1 MKRKIISV
9 LLAAAMLSSLLA
21 GCGGPDGGGKS
32 EALTLSPETTSV
44 TTSDGITVVVG
55 DYVLDGETEL
65 TVTKQPAE
73 ENKEEGYKIEA
84 YDFTLGELHELDDFI
99 TIRIPYDT
107 TYCDEGQD
115 PARCVGAKYKNESTG
130 VWEDVLFEV
139 DAEAGELVIYTDHLS
154 YYGAF
159 YVKNEGKRSAYIA
172 DVLGYVPYMSSDE
185 TLSLARGIAADDPG
199 TMRKLIAFGGEASN
213 KMFDYADRLDNA
225 INIAT
230 LGDVPDWLSTEIPE
244 TNQTLFSAIG
254 YAATCVNLMKIGIDD
269 SLGGGADKGEVLN
282 LIRDVGS
289 KVTTYWADAF
299 TTAGSGAL
307 SVGMGGVLIIDKM
320 LTAFAEEAQA
330 TKLED
335 MGFIYYHY
343 NEGFTGFGH
352 KPMTAK
358 DWRQRVIQVLD
369 KHPEDPEI
377 AVAAL
382 EAGFNEYAS
391 QFFKLSLEQMNEVA
405 ADTPGVTVK
414 RVPSLTED
422 EQQTLIDGYIA
433 HLKDKTMP
441 AVLKSVEN
449 YMVRKAEQSYITA
462 MNAVRD
468 FYNTKISITIK
479 ENIPEGQS
487 SQYEGYQ
494 FRFAP
499 LSETAAKGS
508 WTGKWNKSGSVTSSA
523 TLIGFMTAGLP
534 HTVEF
539 FAPDA
544 DLNTAEP
551 EFTVPF
557 VISAPDI
564 LIEFGGAPGG
574 ISGKYDMELSYEGF
588 GPKDSVTAVVLLHED
603 NTMEIG
609 FTPHIVMAGGSTRY
623 VDPDLNEGRSV
634 YLVGRYD
641 PDTNTFTGMGEVR
654 FGQIKIGETELPAPT
669 AGMMG
674 YGVYWDLLD
683 TVITFDE
690 KTGTASGVRG
700 SELEG
705 TELFVRITMQEKK

>member
-21 GCGGPDGGGKS
+21 GCGGTGGGKS
-32 EALTLSPETTSV
+32 EALTLSPEMTSV

-358 DWRQRVIQVLD
+358 DWRQKVIQVLD

-449 YMVRKAEQSYITA
+449 YMVRKVEQSYITA

-468 FYNTKISITIK
+468 YYNTKISITIK

-523 TLIGFMTAGLP
+523 TLIGFITAGLP

-564 LIEFGGAPGG
+564 LIEFGGA
-574 ISGKYDMELSYEGF
+574 Y
-588 GPKDSVTAVVLLHED
+588 
-603 NTMEIG
+603 
-609 FTPHIVMAGGSTRY
+609 
-623 VDPDLNEGRSV
+623 DLNTVPIPEE
-634 YLVGRYD
+634 
-641 PDTNTFTGMGEVR
+641 F
-654 FGQIKIGETELPAPT
+654 
-669 AGMMG
+669 
-674 YGVYWDLLD
+674 YGVHIPHPDGYDKGTRADRGIDSWGDDVWTIWIHGMNYEEFVTYCKKLEALPD
-683 TVITFDE
+683 WEPDEDDNVSNLPETYNGYTVHFSGSMPGAEHIAVTYRDE
-690 KTGTASGVRG
+690 EEHSFIMFIFQTY
-700 SELEG
+700 
-705 TELFVRITMQEKK
+705 

>member
-1 MKRKIISV
+1 
-9 LLAAAMLSSLLA
+9 
-21 GCGGPDGGGKS
+21 
-32 EALTLSPETTSV
+32 
-44 TTSDGITVVVG
+44 
-55 DYVLDGETEL
+55 
-65 TVTKQPAE
+65 
-73 ENKEEGYKIEA
+73 
-84 YDFTLGELHELDDFI
+84 
-99 TIRIPYDT
+99 
-107 TYCDEGQD
+107 
-115 PARCVGAKYKNESTG
+115 
-130 VWEDVLFEV
+130 
-139 DAEAGELVIYTDHLS
+139 
-154 YYGAF
+154 
-159 YVKNEGKRSAYIA
+159 
-172 DVLGYVPYMSSDE
+172 
-185 TLSLARGIAADDPG
+185 
-199 TMRKLIAFGGEASN
+199 
-213 KMFDYADRLDNA
+213 
-225 INIAT
+225 
-230 LGDVPDWLSTEIPE
+230 
-244 TNQTLFSAIG
+244 
-254 YAATCVNLMKIGIDD
+254 MKIGIDD

-358 DWRQRVIQVLD
+358 DWRQKVIQVLD

-705 TELFVRITMQEKK
+705 TELFVRITMQKKK

>member
-358 DWRQRVIQVLD
+358 DWRQKVIQVLD

-574 ISGKYDMELSYEGF
+574 ISGKYDMELSQNLSPDPRQRLNRSFPEGSYSHRHILDRFHWKRHVSEIRAFWAPWAEPEYERRIRQWQF
-588 GPKDSVTAVVLLHED
+588 FIRSWVRSARRCICRAAQRTTRCARC
-603 NTMEIG
+603 
-609 FTPHIVMAGGSTRY
+609 TPTIPSRPARRAMTLSAWSWASATVWPAC
-623 VDPDLNEGRSV
+623 RSRA
-634 YLVGRYD
+634 L
-641 PDTNTFTGMGEVR
+641 
-654 FGQIKIGETELPAPT
+654 
-669 AGMMG
+669 
-674 YGVYWDLLD
+674 
-683 TVITFDE
+683 
-690 KTGTASGVRG
+690 
-700 SELEG
+700 
-705 TELFVRITMQEKK
+705 

>member
-32 EALTLSPETTSV
+32 EALTLSPEMTSV

-139 DAEAGELVIYTDHLS
+139 DVEAGELVIYTDHLS

-159 YVKNEGKRSAYIA
+159 YVKNEGKRSAYIT
-172 DVLGYVPYMSSDE
+172 DVLEYVPYMSSDE

-199 TMRKLIAFGGEASN
+199 TMRKLIAFGGEASS

-352 KPMTAK
+352 KPMSAK
-358 DWRQRVIQVLD
+358 DWRQKVIQVLD

-468 FYNTKISITIK
+468 YYNTKISITIK

-588 GPKDSVTAVVLLHED
+588 GLKDSVTAVVLLHED

-609 FTPHIVMAGGSTRY
+609 FTPHIIMADGSTRY

-654 FGQIKIGETELPAPT
+654 YGQIKIGETELPAPA
-669 AGMMG
+669 AGMMS
-674 YGVYWDLLD
+674 YGVYWELLD

-700 SELEG
+700 SELKG
-705 TELFVRITMQEKK
+705 TELFARITMQKKK

>member
-1 MKRKIISV
+1 M
-9 LLAAAMLSSLLA
+9 
-21 GCGGPDGGGKS
+21 
-32 EALTLSPETTSV
+32 
-44 TTSDGITVVVG
+44 
-55 DYVLDGETEL
+55 
-65 TVTKQPAE
+65 
-73 ENKEEGYKIEA
+73 
-84 YDFTLGELHELDDFI
+84 
-99 TIRIPYDT
+99 
-107 TYCDEGQD
+107 
-115 PARCVGAKYKNESTG
+115 
-130 VWEDVLFEV
+130 
-139 DAEAGELVIYTDHLS
+139 
-154 YYGAF
+154 
-159 YVKNEGKRSAYIA
+159 
-172 DVLGYVPYMSSDE
+172 
-185 TLSLARGIAADDPG
+185 
-199 TMRKLIAFGGEASN
+199 
-213 KMFDYADRLDNA
+213 
-225 INIAT
+225 
-230 LGDVPDWLSTEIPE
+230 
-244 TNQTLFSAIG
+244 
-254 YAATCVNLMKIGIDD
+254 
-269 SLGGGADKGEVLN
+269 LN

-335 MGFIYYHY
+335 MGFIYYQY

-352 KPMTAK
+352 KPMSAK
-358 DWRQRVIQVLD
+358 DWRQKVIQVLD

-468 FYNTKISITIK
+468 YYNTKISISIK

-523 TLIGFMTAGLP
+523 TLIGFITAGLP

-564 LIEFGGAPGG
+564 LIEFGGAP
-574 ISGKYDMELSYEGF
+574 
-588 GPKDSVTAVVLLHED
+588 
-603 NTMEIG
+603 
-609 FTPHIVMAGGSTRY
+609 
-623 VDPDLNEGRSV
+623 
-634 YLVGRYD
+634 
-641 PDTNTFTGMGEVR
+641 
-654 FGQIKIGETELPAPT
+654 
-669 AGMMG
+669 
-674 YGVYWDLLD
+674 
-683 TVITFDE
+683 TFDE
-690 KTGTASGVRG
+690 LVGAYDDGTLTIESVFISDSLRSDLASGAYSEESNDYGCDIGDALLSLEEKVGVANEAPFTVEKKEENSGTLSLEGILGDILYDPNSGLLGFSAGEEGTALAGDLRAAHNGDKSGVIISGDLKMTFMFDESDFYCIVR
-700 SELEG
+700 LEG
-705 TELFVRITMQEKK
+705 SKPLVK

>member
-1 MKRKIISV
+1 M
-9 LLAAAMLSSLLA
+9 
-21 GCGGPDGGGKS
+21 
-32 EALTLSPETTSV
+32 
-44 TTSDGITVVVG
+44 
-55 DYVLDGETEL
+55 
-65 TVTKQPAE
+65 
-73 ENKEEGYKIEA
+73 
-84 YDFTLGELHELDDFI
+84 
-99 TIRIPYDT
+99 
-107 TYCDEGQD
+107 
-115 PARCVGAKYKNESTG
+115 
-130 VWEDVLFEV
+130 FEV

-358 DWRQRVIQVLD
+358 DWRQKVIQVLD

-449 YMVRKAEQSYITA
+449 YMVRKVEQSYITA

-468 FYNTKISITIK
+468 YYNTKISITIK

-499 LSETAAKGS
+499 LSETAAKGN

-588 GPKDSVTAVVLLHED
+588 GLKDSVTAVVLLHED

-609 FTPHIVMAGGSTRY
+609 FTPHIIMADGSTRY

-654 FGQIKIGETELPAPT
+654 CGQIKIGETELPAPA
-669 AGMMG
+669 AGMMS
-674 YGVYWDLLD
+674 YGVYWELLD

-700 SELEG
+700 SEIEG
-705 TELFVRITMQEKK
+705 TELFARITMQKKK

>member
-1 MKRKIISV
+1 
-9 LLAAAMLSSLLA
+9 
-21 GCGGPDGGGKS
+21 
-32 EALTLSPETTSV
+32 
-44 TTSDGITVVVG
+44 
-55 DYVLDGETEL
+55 
-65 TVTKQPAE
+65 
-73 ENKEEGYKIEA
+73 
-84 YDFTLGELHELDDFI
+84 
-99 TIRIPYDT
+99 
-107 TYCDEGQD
+107 
-115 PARCVGAKYKNESTG
+115 
-130 VWEDVLFEV
+130 
-139 DAEAGELVIYTDHLS
+139 
-154 YYGAF
+154 
-159 YVKNEGKRSAYIA
+159 
-172 DVLGYVPYMSSDE
+172 
-185 TLSLARGIAADDPG
+185 
-199 TMRKLIAFGGEASN
+199 
-213 KMFDYADRLDNA
+213 
-225 INIAT
+225 
-230 LGDVPDWLSTEIPE
+230 
-244 TNQTLFSAIG
+244 
-254 YAATCVNLMKIGIDD
+254 MKIGIDD

-358 DWRQRVIQVLD
+358 DWRQKVIQVLD

-468 FYNTKISITIK
+468 YYNTKISISIK

-499 LSETAAKGS
+499 LSETAAKGN
-508 WTGKWNKSGSVTSSA
+508 WTGTWNKSGSVTSSA

-551 EFTVPF
+551 EVTVPF

-588 GPKDSVTAVVLLHED
+588 GLKDSVTAVVLLHED

-609 FTPHIVMAGGSTRY
+609 FTPHIIMADGSTRY

-654 FGQIKIGETELPAPT
+654 YGQIKIGETELPAPA
-669 AGMMG
+669 AGMMS
-674 YGVYWDLLD
+674 YGVYWELLD

-700 SELEG
+700 SELKG
-705 TELFVRITMQEKK
+705 TELFARITMQKKK

>member
-1 MKRKIISV
+1 
-9 LLAAAMLSSLLA
+9 
-21 GCGGPDGGGKS
+21 
-32 EALTLSPETTSV
+32 
-44 TTSDGITVVVG
+44 
-55 DYVLDGETEL
+55 
-65 TVTKQPAE
+65 
-73 ENKEEGYKIEA
+73 
-84 YDFTLGELHELDDFI
+84 
-99 TIRIPYDT
+99 
-107 TYCDEGQD
+107 
-115 PARCVGAKYKNESTG
+115 
-130 VWEDVLFEV
+130 
-139 DAEAGELVIYTDHLS
+139 
-154 YYGAF
+154 
-159 YVKNEGKRSAYIA
+159 
-172 DVLGYVPYMSSDE
+172 
-185 TLSLARGIAADDPG
+185 
-199 TMRKLIAFGGEASN
+199 
-213 KMFDYADRLDNA
+213 
-225 INIAT
+225 
-230 LGDVPDWLSTEIPE
+230 
-244 TNQTLFSAIG
+244 
-254 YAATCVNLMKIGIDD
+254 
-269 SLGGGADKGEVLN
+269 
-282 LIRDVGS
+282 
-289 KVTTYWADAF
+289 
-299 TTAGSGAL
+299 
-307 SVGMGGVLIIDKM
+307 
-320 LTAFAEEAQA
+320 
-330 TKLED
+330 
-335 MGFIYYHY
+335 
-343 NEGFTGFGH
+343 
-352 KPMTAK
+352 
-358 DWRQRVIQVLD
+358 
-369 KHPEDPEI
+369 
-377 AVAAL
+377 
-382 EAGFNEYAS
+382 
-391 QFFKLSLEQMNEVA
+391 
-405 ADTPGVTVK
+405 
-414 RVPSLTED
+414 
-422 EQQTLIDGYIA
+422 
-433 HLKDKTMP
+433 MP

-468 FYNTKISITIK
+468 YYNTKISITIK

-588 GPKDSVTAVVLLHED
+588 GLKDSVTAVVLLHED

-609 FTPHIVMAGGSTRY
+609 FTPHIIMADGSTRY

-654 FGQIKIGETELPAPT
+654 YGQIKIGETELPAPA
-669 AGMMG
+669 AGMMS
-674 YGVYWDLLD
+674 YGVYWELLD

-700 SELEG
+700 SELKG
-705 TELFVRITMQEKK
+705 TELFARITMQKKK